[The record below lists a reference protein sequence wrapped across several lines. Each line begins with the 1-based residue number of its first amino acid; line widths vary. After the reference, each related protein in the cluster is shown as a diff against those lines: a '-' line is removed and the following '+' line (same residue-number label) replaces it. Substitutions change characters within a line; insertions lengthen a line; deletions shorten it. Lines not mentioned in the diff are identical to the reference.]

1 MACGFVACCLFFHIP
16 PPPPPPLLLS
26 GKTLN
31 EDIKGNGFRES
42 GVKRG
47 GGGVSHQGGLLSWK
61 GCLVLR
67 GLTECICLQGHF

>member
-16 PPPPPPLLLS
+16 PPPPLLLS

-31 EDIKGNGFRES
+31 EDVKGNGFRES

-47 GGGVSHQGGLLSWK
+47 MGGGLSSGWSFVMAGLS
-61 GCLVLR
+61 
-67 GLTECICLQGHF
+67 